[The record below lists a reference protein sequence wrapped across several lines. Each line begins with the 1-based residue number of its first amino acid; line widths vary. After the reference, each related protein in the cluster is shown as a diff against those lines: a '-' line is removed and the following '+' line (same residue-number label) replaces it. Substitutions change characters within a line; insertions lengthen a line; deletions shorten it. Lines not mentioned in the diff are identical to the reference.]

1 MTLPA
6 GRVPAFLL
14 PIAQAATRG
23 ESVGDALAG
32 VVRHLGFDGYTY
44 GCGTA
49 YAPTRESRSYVWT
62 NLPLT
67 WVRRYD
73 QNSYIE
79 VDPRATDAI
88 LQTTPMLWDR
98 HNFPNTKRLRA
109 FFDDAAE
116 YGICSGV
123 AVGLRDVNLAMAG
136 FYLSSA
142 RPKIDDAERARFLE
156 IEGDI
161 LLLAHFIHGVLAAN
175 VVGRGLPAPSMG
187 AALSPRERECLQLA
201 AKGLSSSQIAEML
214 AIGERTV
221 HFHVGN
227 FLSKLG
233 AANRHEAIAKAVSL
247 GLISP

>member
-1 MTLPA
+1 VTLPA
-6 GRVPAFLL
+6 GRIPAFLW
-14 PIAQAATRG
+14 PIADAATRG
-23 ESVGDALAG
+23 ESVGDVLAA
-32 VVRHLGFDGYTY
+32 VVHQLGFDGYTY

-62 NLPLT
+62 NLPPA
-67 WVRRYD
+67 WVKRYD

-79 VDPRATDAI
+79 VDPRATEAI
-88 LQTTPMLWDR
+88 LRATPMLWDR
-98 HNFPNTKRLRA
+98 HTFPNTKRLRA

-116 YGICSGV
+116 YGVCSGV
-123 AVGLRDVNLAMAG
+123 AVGLRDANQAMAG

-142 RPKIDDAERARFLE
+142 RPRIDYAERARILE
-156 IEGDI
+156 IEGNI

-175 VVGRGLPAPSMG
+175 IVARGLPAPSMG
-187 AALSPRERECLQLA
+187 AALSPRERECLQFA
-201 AKGLSSSQIAEML
+201 AKGLSSSQIAEAL

-227 FLSKLG
+227 LLSKLG
-233 AANRHEAIAKAVSL
+233 VANRHEAIAKAVST

>member
-14 PIAQAATRG
+14 PIAEAATRG
-23 ESVGDALAG
+23 ESVGEALAA
-32 VVRHLGFDGYTY
+32 VVRDLGYDGYTY

-62 NLPLT
+62 NLPLA

-88 LQTTPMLWDR
+88 LHTTPMLWDR
-98 HNFPNTKRLRA
+98 HTFPSTRRQRA

-116 YGICSGV
+116 YGVCSGV
-123 AVGLRDVNLAMAG
+123 AVGLRDANQAMAG

-142 RPKIDDAERARFLE
+142 RPRIDYAERARILE
-156 IEGDI
+156 IEGNI

-175 VVGRGLPAPSMG
+175 IVARGLPAPSMG

-201 AKGLSSSQIAEML
+201 AKGLSSSQIAETL

-227 FLSKLG
+227 LLSKLG
-233 AANRHEAIAKAVSL
+233 VANRHEAIAKAVSM

>member
-14 PIAQAATRG
+14 PIAEAATRG
-23 ESVGDALAG
+23 ESVGEALAA
-32 VVRHLGFDGYTY
+32 VVRDLGYDGYTY

-62 NLPLT
+62 NLPLA

-88 LQTTPMLWDR
+88 LHTTPMLWDR
-98 HNFPNTKRLRA
+98 HTFPSTRRQRA

-116 YGICSGV
+116 YGVCSGV
-123 AVGLRDVNLAMAG
+123 AIGLRDANQAMAG

-142 RPKIDDAERARFLE
+142 RPKIDDAERARFQQ

-175 VVGRGLPAPSMG
+175 IVGKGLPAPSMG

-201 AKGLSSSQIAEML
+201 AKGLSSSQIAETL

-227 FLSKLG
+227 LLSKLG
-233 AANRHEAIAKAVSL
+233 VANRHEAIAKAVSI